1 MCEQDLPSD
10 VSVISKWFYLCE
22 CKSFR
27 SWSWACVGN
36 CSSQSWNCL
45 QNPESLF
52 RTALGVQ
59 GCPTEVGFVFTP
71 LAAGV
76 GFSKPSTMYAL
87 VPWSYHLRPL
97 GIIRPEIYLVRF
109 TLLHPDYSHII
120 LLLPSVLFS
129 PSSSF
134 FSLPL
139 YPLRNAPWLG
149 MVWQM
154 TSCLTEIYI
163 YLITSGLFI
172 MS

>member
-1 MCEQDLPSD
+1 MSAWLANDSIC
-10 VSVISKWFYLCE
+10 VNG
-22 CKSFR
+22 SFR

-36 CSSQSWNCL
+36 CSNQSWNCL

-52 RTALGVQ
+52 RTSLGVQ
-59 GCPTEVGFVFTP
+59 GYPTEVGFVFTP

-76 GFSKPSTMYAL
+76 GFSKPSTMYAV
-87 VPWSYHLRPL
+87 VPWSYHPRPL
-97 GIIRPEIYLVRF
+97 RIIRHEIYLVRF
-109 TLLHPDYSHII
+109 TLPHPDYSHII
-120 LLLPSVLFS
+120 LLLPSVLCA
-129 PSSSF
+129 PSSF
-134 FSLPL
+134 FSLSL